1 VWIMARADDAPLSIS
16 ELSPHHTGV
25 LKSFEAAIHIFPYV
39 SKCSR
44 SPQSQDTSDL
54 ELRLFVLRSVIQ
66 LEL

>member
-25 LKSFEAAIHIFPYV
+25 LKSFEAIHIFPCV

-44 SPQSQDTSDL
+44 SLQSQDTSDL